1 MGFLAY
7 FVIGGLVGWAAAYY
21 FPGFSPRNKAL
32 KKQKRT
38 KSTYFLS
45 VILGVIGAIAAS
57 FGGQMSGLFTSGQM
71 MEWGSAVLGAFLL
84 NLLFLVLKFK

>member
-38 KSTYFLS
+38 KTTYLLS
-45 VILGVIGAIAAS
+45 VILGTIGAIAAS
-57 FGGQMSGLFTSGQM
+57 FGGQMTSLLTSGQM

-84 NLLFLVLKFK
+84 NLLFLALKFK

>member
-21 FPGFSPRNKAL
+21 FPGFSPRNKASR
-32 KKQKRT
+32 KQKRT
-38 KSTYFLS
+38 KTTYLLS

-57 FGGQMSGLFTSGQM
+57 FGGQMVGLFTAGQM

-84 NLLFLVLKFK
+84 NLLFLMLRFK

>member
-21 FPGFSPRNKAL
+21 FPGFSPRNQAL

-38 KSTYFLS
+38 KTTYLLS

-57 FGGQMSGLFTSGQM
+57 FGGQMTGLFTSGQM

>member
-21 FPGFSPRNKAL
+21 FLGFSPRNKAL

-57 FGGQMSGLFTSGQM
+57 FGGQMTGLFTSGQM

>member
-32 KKQKRT
+32 KKQKKT
-38 KSTYFLS
+38 KTTYLLS

-57 FGGQMSGLFTSGQM
+57 FGGQMTGLFTSGQM

>member
-7 FVIGGLVGWAAAYY
+7 FVIGGLVGWAAVYY
-21 FPGFSPRNKAL
+21 FPGFSLSNKAL

-57 FGGQMSGLFTSGQM
+57 FGGQMTGLFTSGQM
-71 MEWGSAVLGAFLL
+71 MEWGSAVLGGFLL

>member
-21 FPGFSPRNKAL
+21 FPGFSPRNKTS

-45 VILGVIGAIAAS
+45 IILGVIGAIAAS
-57 FGGQMSGLFTSGQM
+57 FGGQMTGLFTSGQM